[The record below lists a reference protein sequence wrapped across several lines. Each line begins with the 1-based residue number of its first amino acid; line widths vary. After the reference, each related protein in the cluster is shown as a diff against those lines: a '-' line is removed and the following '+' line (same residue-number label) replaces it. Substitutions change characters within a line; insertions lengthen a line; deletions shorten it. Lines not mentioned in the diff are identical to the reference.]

1 MTFEEFTNNVIQ
13 WADKRHLLTPSD
25 MQSGKDITK
34 QLMQSKQ
41 LLKFH
46 EECGELTEDYLK
58 GNDAHLMDSFGDVLV
73 TLVIFAEQKGIA
85 LDECWEKAWS
95 HIANRKGKTINGIFV
110 KEADLGERTKET
122 QHLLSTKANREA
134 LKQALKESKAI
145 EQQLEDEEGESN
157 D

>member
-1 MTFEEFTNNVIQ
+1 MTFEEFINNVIQ
-13 WADKRHLLTPSD
+13 WADKRHLLKPSD
-25 MQSGKDITK
+25 MQSSKDVAR

-73 TLVIFAEQKGIA
+73 TLIIFAEQQGIP
-85 LDECWEKAWS
+85 LNECWEKAWR
-95 HIANRKGKTINGIFV
+95 HIANRKGKTINGTFV
-110 KEADLGERTKET
+110 KKADLDESTKET
-122 QHLLSTKANREA
+122 QYLLSTKANRED
-134 LKQALKESKAI
+134 LMQVLKESKEI
-145 EQQLEDEEGESN
+145 EQQLKDEEGESN

>member
-25 MQSGKDITK
+25 TQPSKDVVR
-34 QLMQSKQ
+34 QLIQSKQ

-73 TLVIFAEQKGIA
+73 TLIIFAEQKGIA
-85 LDECWEKAWS
+85 LDKCWDKAWS
-95 HIANRKGKTINGIFV
+95 HIANRKGKTINGTFV
-110 KEADLGERTKET
+110 KKADLDKSTKET
-122 QHLLSTKANREA
+122 QYLLSTKANRED
-134 LKQALKESKAI
+134 LVQALKESKEI
-145 EQQLEDEEGESN
+145 EQQLEDGEGE
-157 D
+157 

>member
-13 WADKRHLLTPSD
+13 WADKRHLLTPSGT
-25 MQSGKDITK
+25 QSSKDAAR

-58 GNDAHLMDSFGDVLV
+58 DNKAHRMDSFGAVLV
-73 TLVIFAEQKGIA
+73 TLIIFAEQKGIP
-85 LDECWEKAWS
+85 LNECWEKAWR

-110 KEADLGERTKET
+110 KEADFDESTKET
-122 QHLLSTKANREA
+122 QYLLSTKANRED
-134 LKQALKESKAI
+134 LKQALKESKEI
-145 EQQLEDEEGESN
+145 EKRLENKEGE
-157 D
+157 

>member
-1 MTFEEFTNNVIQ
+1 MTFEEFANNVIQ
-13 WADKRHLLTPSD
+13 WADERHLLKPSD
-25 MQSGKDITK
+25 MQSNKDITK

-58 GNDAHLMDSFGDVLV
+58 GNDIHLMDSFGDVLV
-73 TLVIFAEQKGIA
+73 TLIIFAEQQGIP
-85 LDECWEKAWS
+85 LNECWKKAWR

-110 KEADLGERTKET
+110 KEAGLDESTKET
-122 QHLLSTKANREA
+122 QYLLSTKANRED
-134 LKQALKESKAI
+134 LMQALKESKEI
-145 EQQLEDEEGESN
+145 EQQLENEEGESN